1 MIKMGEDMAEQTTGK
16 DEIYDMLDK
25 RGIWHLITDHPALWS
40 MSDVCDVEFPYPE
53 CDAKNLFLRDDK
65 KRAFF
70 LVVAHEDTV
79 IDLKHLHKQ
88 LGSRRLSFAS
98 ADMLNDKLGLEQ
110 GSVTP
115 FGIFN
120 DDAREVTLVFD
131 ENLAHQRFDA
141 HPMVN
146 TATMFIEMDEVL
158 PLFEERGN
166 PIVLCDL
173 TCQTGP
179 AAD

>member
-1 MIKMGEDMAEQTTGK
+1 MTEEELYALF
-16 DEIYDMLDK
+16 DE
-25 RGIWHLITDHPALWS
+25 RGIAYETFHHEAVMTVAEADELVPRLGIPT
-40 MSDVCDVEFPYPE
+40 
-53 CDAKNLFLRDDK
+53 KNLFLRDDK

-131 ENLAHQRFDA
+131 ETLAHERFDA

-146 TATMFIEMDEVL
+146 TATMFIEMDDVL
-158 PLFEERGN
+158 PLFQEHGN
-166 PIVLCDL
+166 PIVFCDL